1 MSDSF
6 TKVSSKIYDP
16 DWLKYAIPSEEE
28 TSNYLDAK
36 NTFDGCSMYKPTSE
50 SCSLESFNQS
60 DTIQCTDYIYDNTF
74 FDETLSTKLNMVC
87 ENESYRSLLGTLLI
101 IALLFGSLI
110 GGRLGDKLGRKK
122 TFFLGSAL
130 TVPVVIGMGYVQNYV
145 SKYFFIYAR
154 NDSS

>member
-1 MSDSF
+1 
-6 TKVSSKIYDP
+6 
-16 DWLKYAIPSEEE
+16 
-28 TSNYLDAK
+28 
-36 NTFDGCSMYKPTSE
+36 MYKPTSE
-50 SCSLESFNQS
+50 SCSKESFNQS
-60 DTIQCTDYIYDNTF
+60 KTIPCSEYIFDNTF
-74 FDETLSTKLNMVC
+74 FDKTLTTELDLVC
-87 ENESYRSLLGTLLI
+87 QNENYRTLLGTLLI

-130 TVPVVIGMGYVQNYV
+130 TVPLVIGMGYVQNYV

>member
-1 MSDSF
+1 
-6 TKVSSKIYDP
+6 
-16 DWLKYAIPSEEE
+16 
-28 TSNYLDAK
+28 
-36 NTFDGCSMYKPTSE
+36 MYKPTSE

-74 FDETLSTKLNMVC
+74 FDETLSTKLNLVC

-122 TFFLGSAL
+122 TFFLSSAL
-130 TVPVVIGMGYVQNYV
+130 TVPVVIGMGYVQNYA
-145 SKYFFIYAR
+145 SKYFILDTVKVDLNVYM
-154 NDSS
+154 